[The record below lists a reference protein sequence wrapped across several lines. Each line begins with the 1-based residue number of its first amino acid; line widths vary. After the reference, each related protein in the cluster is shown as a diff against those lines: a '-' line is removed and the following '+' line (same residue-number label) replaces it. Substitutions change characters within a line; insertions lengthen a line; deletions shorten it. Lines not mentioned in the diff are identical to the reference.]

1 MAVIPEITCRRCGS
15 KYSGLHSRCPKCGAP
30 RVNQPTRVPP
40 TTASVTP
47 RTAASARSAINIRW
61 QFVFG
66 GVLLLALVLAVVVL
80 VRSGGSRNSA
90 GNAGGNTGNPGNA
103 GDSNISSYISAD
115 LPTPSATP
123 EPTPATSPTPEIQS
137 LDIIWTATN
146 KTPANHEMQLT
157 NPGEIFD
164 IDLDVVMYPAVENAV
179 VEWTSSNEK
188 ILTVNERGFVNVV
201 GASPDRTVHALIT
214 ASYGGLQSS
223 VMIYVPPIQAQYLTE
238 NLYDKDTYDADNLEV
253 DTRWWASPSPSAGT

>member
-40 TTASVTP
+40 TTASATP

-66 GVLLLALVLAVVVL
+66 GVLLLALILAVVVL
-80 VRSGGSRNSA
+80 VRSGDSRP
-90 GNAGGNTGNPGNA
+90 GNGGNVENTG
-103 GDSNISSYISAD
+103 SNSTSFIAAD

-123 EPTPATSPTPEIQS
+123 VPTPDASPTPAIQS
-137 LDIIWTATN
+137 MDIIWTATN
-146 KTPANHEMQLT
+146 KTPANHEMALT
-157 NPGEIFD
+157 NPGEIFN
-164 IDLDVVMYPAVENAV
+164 IDLDVAMVPYVENAAV
-179 VEWTSSNEK
+179 VWTSSNEK

-201 GASPDRTVHALIT
+201 GASPDRTVHAMIT
-214 ASYGGLQSS
+214 ASYGGLSAS
-223 VMIYVPPIQAQYLTE
+223 IMFYIPPIQAQYLTE
-238 NLYDKDTYDADNLEV
+238 NLFDADTYDAETLEI
-253 DTRWWASPSPSAGT
+253 DKLWWSTPSPSPGP